1 MRKQTQQERRYAR
14 ATVMAA
20 ALGLTAHLFAGSVAL
35 AGPASVPT
43 SATSVPASTVA
54 ASASAQVAPSSALS
68 EKIDV
73 KAREIESKLIA
84 WRRDIHE
91 HPELG
96 NLEVRTAKLV
106 ADHLRS
112 LGMDVTTGVAVTG
125 VVGILKG
132 GKPGPVVA
140 LRADM
145 DALPVKEQVDVPF
158 ASKAT
163 STFLGKPVSVM
174 HACGHDT
181 HTAMLMATA
190 EVLASLKDE
199 LPGTVKFIFQPAEET
214 PATFEPD
221 GKNTWGAKQMIAEG
235 VMTNPK
241 VDAVFGLHVSSSYEA
256 GKLYWRSG
264 PAMAAADQFWIDIKG
279 KQTHGARPWSGIDPI
294 VVGSQIVLGLQTIV
308 SRQVNTTLEPA
319 VITVGT
325 FHAGNRM
332 NIVPE
337 TAELTGTIR
346 TYDEE
351 MKKDIHRR
359 IAQTASLIAQ
369 SAEAR
374 ADTRVVELYN
384 AVVNPPDFTEKMAP
398 TLRRVAGEGNYGL
411 QPKAS
416 ASEDFSFYQR
426 EAPGMFFYLGVT
438 PKGTDLAKAAP
449 NHSPL
454 FYADESALITG
465 VRAMSNLAVD
475 YMSANQAGAK

>member
-1 MRKQTQQERRYAR
+1 MNIP
-14 ATVMAA
+14 ATKKCKKLRLSIAA
-20 ALGLTAHLFAGSVAL
+20 ALCLGTPLLPGTAAAVAAGSD
-35 AGPASVPT
+35 
-43 SATSVPASTVA
+43 
-54 ASASAQVAPSSALS
+54 AQKVAPPSALS
-68 EKIDV
+68 AKIDS
-73 KAREIESKLIA
+73 KASDIENKLIA

-96 NLEVRTAKLV
+96 NQEKRTAKLV

-112 LGMDVTTGVAVTG
+112 LGMDVKTGVAVTG
-125 VVGILKG
+125 VVGVLKG

-163 STFLGKPVSVM
+163 GTFLGKPVEVM

-190 EVLASLKDE
+190 EVLASMKDE

-214 PATFEPD
+214 PADFEPD
-221 GKNTWGAKQMIAEG
+221 GTNTWGAKQMIAEG
-235 VMTNPK
+235 VMDNPK

-264 PAMAAADQFWIDIKG
+264 PAMAAADQFWVDVKG
-279 KQTHGARPWSGIDPI
+279 RQTHGARPWQGVDPI
-294 VVGSQIVLGLQTIV
+294 VVGSQIVMGLQTII
-308 SRQVNTTLEPA
+308 SRQSNIALEPA

-337 TAELTGTIR
+337 DAAMTGTIR
-346 TYDEE
+346 TYDEG
-351 MKKDIHRR
+351 MKKDIHQR
-359 IAQTASLIAQ
+359 IKHTAESIAT
-369 SAEAR
+369 SANAS
-374 ADTRVVELYN
+374 AKVKVVELYN
-384 AVVNPPDFTEKMAP
+384 AVVNPPDFTEKMGP
-398 TLRRVAGEGNYGL
+398 TLRRVAGEGNYDL
-411 QPKAS
+411 QPKSS
-416 ASEDFSFYQR
+416 ASEDFSFYQQK
-426 EAPGMFFYLGVT
+426 APGMFFYLGVT
-438 PKGTDLAKAAP
+438 PKGTELSKAAP
-449 NHSPL
+449 NHSPH
-454 FYADESALITG
+454 FYVDESAMITG

-475 YMSANQAGAK
+475 FLSMK

>member
-1 MRKQTQQERRYAR
+1 MNISSTKKCRQIRLSVVA
-14 ATVMAA
+14 ALCLGAPLLPAA
-20 ALGLTAHLFAGSVAL
+20 ATAAVTAGSD
-35 AGPASVPT
+35 
-43 SATSVPASTVA
+43 
-54 ASASAQVAPSSALS
+54 AQKVAPPSALS
-68 EKIDV
+68 AKIDS

-96 NLEVRTAKLV
+96 NQEKRTAKLV

-112 LGMDVTTGVAVTG
+112 LGMDVKTGVAVTG
-125 VVGILKG
+125 VVGVLKG

-163 STFLGKPVSVM
+163 GTFLGKPVDVM

-190 EVLASLKDE
+190 EVLASMKDE

-214 PATFEPD
+214 PADFEPD
-221 GKNTWGAKQMIAEG
+221 GTNTWGAKQMIAEG
-235 VMTNPK
+235 VMDNPK

-264 PAMAAADQFWIDIKG
+264 PAMAAADQFWVDVKG
-279 KQTHGARPWSGIDPI
+279 RQTHGARPWQGVDPI
-294 VVGSQIVLGLQTIV
+294 VVGSQIVMGLQTII
-308 SRQVNTTLEPA
+308 SRQSNIALEPA

-337 TAELTGTIR
+337 DAAMTGTVR
-346 TYDEE
+346 TYDEG
-351 MKKDIHRR
+351 MKKDIHQR
-359 IAQTASLIAQ
+359 IKHTAESIAT
-369 SAEAR
+369 SANAS
-374 ADTRVVELYN
+374 AKVKVVELYN
-384 AVVNPPDFTEKMAP
+384 AVVNPPDFTERMAP
-398 TLRRVAGEGNYGL
+398 TLRRVAGQGNYDL
-411 QPKAS
+411 QPKSS
-416 ASEDFSFYQR
+416 ASEDFSFYQQK
-426 EAPGMFFYLGVT
+426 APGMFFYLGVT
-438 PKGTDLAKAAP
+438 PKGKELSKAAP
-449 NHSPL
+449 NHSPH
-454 FYADESALITG
+454 FYVDESAMITG

-475 YMSANQAGAK
+475 FLSMK

>member
-1 MRKQTQQERRYAR
+1 MNIPSTKKCKQLRLSI
-14 ATVMAA
+14 AA
-20 ALGLTAHLFAGSVAL
+20 ALCLGTPLLPGTAAAAVAAGSD
-35 AGPASVPT
+35 
-43 SATSVPASTVA
+43 
-54 ASASAQVAPSSALS
+54 AQKVAPPSALS
-68 EKIDV
+68 AKIDS
-73 KAREIESKLIA
+73 KAKEIESKLIA

-96 NLEVRTAKLV
+96 NQEKRTSKLV

-112 LGMDVTTGVAVTG
+112 LGMDVKTGVAVTG
-125 VVGILKG
+125 VVGVLKG

-163 STFLGKPVSVM
+163 GTFLGKPVDVM

-190 EVLASLKDE
+190 EVLASMKDE

-214 PATFEPD
+214 PADFEPD
-221 GKNTWGAKQMIAEG
+221 GTNTWGAKQMIAEG
-235 VMTNPK
+235 VMDNPK

-264 PAMAAADQFWIDIKG
+264 PAMAAADQFWVDVKG
-279 KQTHGARPWSGIDPI
+279 RQTHGARPWQGVDPI
-294 VVGSQIVLGLQTIV
+294 VVGSQIVMGLQTII
-308 SRQVNTTLEPA
+308 SRQSNIALEPA

-337 TAELTGTIR
+337 DAAMTGTVR
-346 TYDEE
+346 TYDEG
-351 MKKDIHRR
+351 MKKDIHQR
-359 IAQTASLIAQ
+359 IKHTAESIAT
-369 SAEAR
+369 SANAS
-374 ADTRVVELYN
+374 AKVKVVELYN
-384 AVVNPPDFTEKMAP
+384 AVVNPPEFTEKMAP
-398 TLRRVAGEGNYGL
+398 TLRRVAGQGNYDL
-411 QPKAS
+411 QPKSS
-416 ASEDFSFYQR
+416 ASEDFSFYQQK
-426 EAPGMFFYLGVT
+426 APGMFFYLGVT
-438 PKGTDLAKAAP
+438 PKDKELSKAAP
-449 NHSPL
+449 NHSPH
-454 FYADESALITG
+454 FYVDESAMITG

-475 YMSANQAGAK
+475 FLSMK

>member
-1 MRKQTQQERRYAR
+1 MP
-14 ATVMAA
+14 AA
-20 ALGLTAHLFAGSVAL
+20 ATAAVTAGSD
-35 AGPASVPT
+35 
-43 SATSVPASTVA
+43 
-54 ASASAQVAPSSALS
+54 AQKVAPPSALS
-68 EKIDV
+68 AKIDS

-96 NLEVRTAKLV
+96 NQEKRTAKLV

-112 LGMDVTTGVAVTG
+112 LGMDVKTGVAVTG
-125 VVGILKG
+125 VVGVLKG

-163 STFLGKPVSVM
+163 GTFLGKPVDVM

-190 EVLASLKDE
+190 EVLASMKDE

-214 PATFEPD
+214 PADFEPD
-221 GKNTWGAKQMIAEG
+221 GTNTWGAKQMIAEG
-235 VMTNPK
+235 VMDNPK

-264 PAMAAADQFWIDIKG
+264 PAMAAADQFWVDVKG
-279 KQTHGARPWSGIDPI
+279 RQTHGARPWQGVDPI
-294 VVGSQIVLGLQTIV
+294 VVGSQIVMGLQTII
-308 SRQVNTTLEPA
+308 SRQSNIALEPA

-337 TAELTGTIR
+337 DAAMTGTVR
-346 TYDEE
+346 TYDEG
-351 MKKDIHRR
+351 MKKDIHQR
-359 IAQTASLIAQ
+359 IKHTAESIAT
-369 SAEAR
+369 SANAS
-374 ADTRVVELYN
+374 AKVKVVELYN
-384 AVVNPPDFTEKMAP
+384 AVVNPPDFTERMAP
-398 TLRRVAGEGNYGL
+398 TLRRVAGQGNYDL
-411 QPKAS
+411 QPKSS
-416 ASEDFSFYQR
+416 ASEDFSFYQQK
-426 EAPGMFFYLGVT
+426 APGMFFYLGVT
-438 PKGTDLAKAAP
+438 PKGKELSKAAP
-449 NHSPL
+449 NHSPH
-454 FYADESALITG
+454 FYVDESAMITG

-475 YMSANQAGAK
+475 FLSMK

>member
-1 MRKQTQQERRYAR
+1 MNIPSTKKCKQLRLSI
-14 ATVMAA
+14 AA
-20 ALGLTAHLFAGSVAL
+20 ALCLGTPLLPGTAAAAVAAGSD
-35 AGPASVPT
+35 
-43 SATSVPASTVA
+43 
-54 ASASAQVAPSSALS
+54 AQKVAPPSALS
-68 EKIDV
+68 AKIDS

-96 NLEVRTAKLV
+96 NQEKRTSKLV

-112 LGMDVTTGVAVTG
+112 LGMDVKTGIAVTG
-125 VVGILKG
+125 VVGVLKG

-163 STFLGKPVSVM
+163 GTFLGKPVDVM

-190 EVLASLKDE
+190 EVLASMKDE

-214 PATFEPD
+214 PADFEPD
-221 GKNTWGAKQMIAEG
+221 GTNTWGAKQMIAEG
-235 VMTNPK
+235 VMDNPK

-264 PAMAAADQFWIDIKG
+264 PAMAAADQFWVDVKG
-279 KQTHGARPWSGIDPI
+279 RQTHGARPWQGVDPI
-294 VVGSQIVLGLQTIV
+294 VVGSQIVMGLQTII
-308 SRQVNTTLEPA
+308 SRQSNIALEPA

-337 TAELTGTIR
+337 DAAMTGTVR
-346 TYDEE
+346 TYDEG
-351 MKKDIHRR
+351 MKKDIHQR
-359 IAQTASLIAQ
+359 IKHTAESIAT
-369 SAEAR
+369 SANAS
-374 ADTRVVELYN
+374 AKVKVVELYN
-384 AVVNPPDFTEKMAP
+384 AVVNPPEFTEKMAP
-398 TLRRVAGEGNYGL
+398 TLRRVAGDGNYDL
-411 QPKAS
+411 QPKS
-416 ASEDFSFYQR
+416 IASEDFSFYQQK
-426 EAPGMFFYLGVT
+426 APGMFFYLGVT
-438 PKGTDLAKAAP
+438 PKDKELSKAAP
-449 NHSPL
+449 NHSPH
-454 FYADESALITG
+454 FYVDESAMITG

-475 YMSANQAGAK
+475 FLSMK

>member
-1 MRKQTQQERRYAR
+1 MNISSTKKYKQLRLSI
-14 ATVMAA
+14 AA
-20 ALGLTAHLFAGSVAL
+20 ALCLGSPLLPGAAAAVAAGSD
-35 AGPASVPT
+35 
-43 SATSVPASTVA
+43 
-54 ASASAQVAPSSALS
+54 AQKVAPPSALS
-68 EKIDV
+68 AKIDS

-96 NLEVRTAKLV
+96 NQEKRTAKLV

-112 LGMDVTTGVAVTG
+112 LGMDVKTGVAVTG
-125 VVGILKG
+125 VVGVLKG

-163 STFLGKPVSVM
+163 GTFLGKPVDVM

-190 EVLASLKDE
+190 EVLASMKDE

-214 PATFEPD
+214 PADFEPD
-221 GKNTWGAKQMIAEG
+221 GTNTWGAKQMIAEG
-235 VMTNPK
+235 VMDNPK

-264 PAMAAADQFWIDIKG
+264 PAMAAADQFWVDVKG
-279 KQTHGARPWSGIDPI
+279 RQTHGARPWQGVDPI
-294 VVGSQIVLGLQTIV
+294 VVGSQIVMGLQTII
-308 SRQVNTTLEPA
+308 SRQSNLALEPA

-337 TAELTGTIR
+337 DAAMTGTVR
-346 TYDEE
+346 TYDEG
-351 MKKDIHRR
+351 MKKDIHQR
-359 IAQTASLIAQ
+359 IKHTAESIAT
-369 SAEAR
+369 SANAS
-374 ADTRVVELYN
+374 AKVKVVELYN
-384 AVVNPPDFTEKMAP
+384 AVVNPPDFTEKMGP
-398 TLRRVAGEGNYGL
+398 TLRRVAGEGNYDL
-411 QPKAS
+411 QPKSS
-416 ASEDFSFYQR
+416 ASEDFSFYQQK
-426 EAPGMFFYLGVT
+426 APGMFFYLGVT
-438 PKGTDLAKAAP
+438 PKGKDLSKAAP
-449 NHSPL
+449 NHSPH
-454 FYADESALITG
+454 FYVDESAMITG

-475 YMSANQAGAK
+475 FLSMK

>member
-1 MRKQTQQERRYAR
+1 MNIPSTKKCKQLRLSI
-14 ATVMAA
+14 AA
-20 ALGLTAHLFAGSVAL
+20 ALCLGTPLLPGTAAAAVAAGSD
-35 AGPASVPT
+35 
-43 SATSVPASTVA
+43 
-54 ASASAQVAPSSALS
+54 AQKVAPPSALS
-68 EKIDV
+68 AKIDS

-96 NLEVRTAKLV
+96 NQEKRTSKLV

-112 LGMDVTTGVAVTG
+112 LGMDVKTGIAVTG
-125 VVGILKG
+125 VVGVLKG

-163 STFLGKPVSVM
+163 GTFLGKPVDVM

-190 EVLASLKDE
+190 EVLASMKDE

-214 PATFEPD
+214 PADFEPD
-221 GKNTWGAKQMIAEG
+221 GTNTWGAKQMIAEG
-235 VMTNPK
+235 VMDNPK

-264 PAMAAADQFWIDIKG
+264 PAMAAADQFWVDVKG
-279 KQTHGARPWSGIDPI
+279 RQTHGARPWQGVDPI
-294 VVGSQIVLGLQTIV
+294 VVGSQIVMGLQTII
-308 SRQVNTTLEPA
+308 SRQSNIALEPA

-337 TAELTGTIR
+337 DAAMTGTVR
-346 TYDEE
+346 TYDEG
-351 MKKDIHRR
+351 MKKDIHQR
-359 IAQTASLIAQ
+359 IKHTAESIAT
-369 SAEAR
+369 SANAS
-374 ADTRVVELYN
+374 AKVKVVELYN
-384 AVVNPPDFTEKMAP
+384 AVVNPPEFTEKMAP
-398 TLRRVAGEGNYGL
+398 TLRRVAGDGNYDL
-411 QPKAS
+411 QPKSS
-416 ASEDFSFYQR
+416 ASEDFSFYQQK
-426 EAPGMFFYLGVT
+426 APGMFFYLGVT
-438 PKGTDLAKAAP
+438 PKDKELSKAAP
-449 NHSPL
+449 NHSPH
-454 FYADESALITG
+454 FYVDESAMITG

-475 YMSANQAGAK
+475 FLSMK

>member
-1 MRKQTQQERRYAR
+1 MNISSTKKCRQIRLSVVAALCLGTPLLP
-14 ATVMAA
+14 AA
-20 ALGLTAHLFAGSVAL
+20 ATAAVTAGSD
-35 AGPASVPT
+35 
-43 SATSVPASTVA
+43 
-54 ASASAQVAPSSALS
+54 AQKVAPPSALS
-68 EKIDV
+68 AKIDS

-96 NLEVRTAKLV
+96 NQEKRTAKLV

-112 LGMDVTTGVAVTG
+112 LGMDVKTGVAVTG
-125 VVGILKG
+125 VVGVLKG

-163 STFLGKPVSVM
+163 GTFLGKPVDVM

-190 EVLASLKDE
+190 EVLASMKDE
-199 LPGTVKFIFQPAEET
+199 MPGTVKFIFQPAEET
-214 PATFEPD
+214 PADFEPD
-221 GKNTWGAKQMIAEG
+221 GTNTWGAKQMIAEG
-235 VMTNPK
+235 VMDNPK

-264 PAMAAADQFWIDIKG
+264 PAMAAADQFWVDVKG
-279 KQTHGARPWSGIDPI
+279 RQTHGARPWQGVDPI
-294 VVGSQIVLGLQTIV
+294 VVGSQIVMGLQTII
-308 SRQVNTTLEPA
+308 SRQSNIALEPA

-337 TAELTGTIR
+337 DAAMTGTVR
-346 TYDEE
+346 TYDEG
-351 MKKDIHRR
+351 MKKDIHQR
-359 IAQTASLIAQ
+359 IKHTAESIAT
-369 SAEAR
+369 SANAS
-374 ADTRVVELYN
+374 AKVKVVELYN

-398 TLRRVAGEGNYGL
+398 TLRRVAGQGNYDL
-411 QPKAS
+411 QPKSS
-416 ASEDFSFYQR
+416 ASEDFSFYQQK
-426 EAPGMFFYLGVT
+426 APGMFFYLGVT
-438 PKGTDLAKAAP
+438 PKGKELSKAAP
-449 NHSPL
+449 NHSPH
-454 FYADESALITG
+454 FYVDESAMITG

-475 YMSANQAGAK
+475 FLSMK

>member
-1 MRKQTQQERRYAR
+1 MNISSTKKYKQLRLSI
-14 ATVMAA
+14 AA
-20 ALGLTAHLFAGSVAL
+20 ALCLGSPLLPGTAAAVAAGSD
-35 AGPASVPT
+35 
-43 SATSVPASTVA
+43 
-54 ASASAQVAPSSALS
+54 AQKVAPPSALS
-68 EKIDV
+68 AKIDS

-96 NLEVRTAKLV
+96 NQEKRTAKLV

-112 LGMDVTTGVAVTG
+112 LGMDVKTGVAVTG
-125 VVGILKG
+125 VVGVLKG

-163 STFLGKPVSVM
+163 GTFLGKPVDVM

-190 EVLASLKDE
+190 EVLASMKDE

-214 PATFEPD
+214 PADFEPD
-221 GKNTWGAKQMIAEG
+221 GTNTWGAKQMIAEG
-235 VMTNPK
+235 VMDNPK

-264 PAMAAADQFWIDIKG
+264 PAMAAADQFWVDVKG
-279 KQTHGARPWSGIDPI
+279 RQTHGARPWQGVDPI
-294 VVGSQIVLGLQTIV
+294 VVGSQIVMGLQTII
-308 SRQVNTTLEPA
+308 SRQSNLALEPA

-337 TAELTGTIR
+337 DAAMTGTVR
-346 TYDEE
+346 TYDEG
-351 MKKDIHRR
+351 MKKDIHQR
-359 IAQTASLIAQ
+359 IKHTAESIAT
-369 SAEAR
+369 SANAS
-374 ADTRVVELYN
+374 AKVKVVELYN
-384 AVVNPPDFTEKMAP
+384 AVVNPPDFTEKMGP
-398 TLRRVAGEGNYGL
+398 TLRRVAGEGNYDL
-411 QPKAS
+411 QPKSS
-416 ASEDFSFYQR
+416 ASEDFSFYQQK
-426 EAPGMFFYLGVT
+426 APGMFFYLGVT
-438 PKGTDLAKAAP
+438 PKGKDLSKAAP
-449 NHSPL
+449 NHSPH
-454 FYADESALITG
+454 FYVDESAMITG

-475 YMSANQAGAK
+475 FLSMK

>member
-1 MRKQTQQERRYAR
+1 MNIP
-14 ATVMAA
+14 ATKKCKKLRLSIAA
-20 ALGLTAHLFAGSVAL
+20 ALCLGTPLLPGTAAAVAAGSD
-35 AGPASVPT
+35 
-43 SATSVPASTVA
+43 
-54 ASASAQVAPSSALS
+54 AQKVAPPSALS
-68 EKIDV
+68 AKIDS
-73 KAREIESKLIA
+73 KASDIENKLIA

-96 NLEVRTAKLV
+96 NQEKRTAKLV

-112 LGMDVTTGVAVTG
+112 LGMDVKTGVAVTG
-125 VVGILKG
+125 VVGVLKG

-163 STFLGKPVSVM
+163 GTFLGKPVDVM

-190 EVLASLKDE
+190 EVLASMKDE

-214 PATFEPD
+214 PADFEPD
-221 GKNTWGAKQMIAEG
+221 GTNTWGAKQMIAEG
-235 VMTNPK
+235 VMDNPK

-264 PAMAAADQFWIDIKG
+264 PAMAAADQFWVDVKG
-279 KQTHGARPWSGIDPI
+279 RQTHGARPWQGVDPI
-294 VVGSQIVLGLQTIV
+294 VVGSQIVMGLQTII
-308 SRQVNTTLEPA
+308 SRQSNIALEPA

-337 TAELTGTIR
+337 DAAMTGTIR
-346 TYDEE
+346 TYDEG
-351 MKKDIHRR
+351 MKKDIHQR
-359 IAQTASLIAQ
+359 IKHTAESIAT
-369 SAEAR
+369 SANAS
-374 ADTRVVELYN
+374 AKVKVVELYN
-384 AVVNPPDFTEKMAP
+384 AVVNPPDFTEKMGP
-398 TLRRVAGEGNYGL
+398 TLRRVAGEGNYDL
-411 QPKAS
+411 QPKSS
-416 ASEDFSFYQR
+416 ASEDFSFYQQK
-426 EAPGMFFYLGVT
+426 APGMFFYLGVT
-438 PKGTDLAKAAP
+438 PKGTELSKAAP
-449 NHSPL
+449 NHSPH
-454 FYADESALITG
+454 FYVDESAMITG

-475 YMSANQAGAK
+475 FLSMK